1 MDKSAVGFEYQSKTE
16 KHESQKGLSCIHC
29 LTNRFIEDLSVI
41 FPVMHNIGMILHIIL
56 FMDVSDC
63 FVLDS

>member
-29 LTNRFIEDLSVI
+29 LTKQILEDLSVI
-41 FPVMHNIGMILHIIL
+41 FPCYAQYWDDTTYHSLHGCVRL
-56 FMDVSDC
+56 F
-63 FVLDS
+63 FLDS